1 MRRPVSS
8 RTRSAGTQKGA
19 TVSGFNISTVSSGW
33 SKSVSRSNCSLE
45 LNGIGGI
52 DDRYDLVAANAVDL
66 VVSQLNGNE
75 SGVPAIP
82 RMLLFPGGW
91 VEGKRSASR

>member
-1 MRRPVSS
+1 MSGNNIVDQLSAMKGMPPAMTPGVSL
-8 RTRSAGTQKGA
+8 
-19 TVSGFNISTVSSGW
+19 
-33 SKSVSRSNCSLE
+33 NCSLE

-91 VEGKRSASR
+91 VEGKRSAAR

>member
-1 MRRPVSS
+1 MSGNNIVDQLSAMKGMPPAMTPV
-8 RTRSAGTQKGA
+8 
-19 TVSGFNISTVSSGW
+19 VSL
-33 SKSVSRSNCSLE
+33 NCSLE